1 MITLWKRKELCNQK
15 NNKVYAQSKKESANL
30 YADIQNYVFYL

>member
-1 MITLWKRKELCNQK
+1 MEEERTLQSKD
-15 NNKVYAQSKKESANL
+15 NKVYAQSKKESANL